1 MEESLILLKEKFHL
15 KETDANQYSPLVLA
29 YLGDAVYEILIRT
42 IVVSEGNMQVNKL
55 HKKSSALVK
64 AAAQAEFLMAIE
76 EDLTEE
82 EHAVYKR
89 GRNAK
94 SFSMAKNATM
104 KDYRMATGFEALM
117 GYLYLSGKTERMV
130 DLVALAMKKTG
141 KAAPEALQDAGVK
154 RTALAHNKKK
164 RYLLEEGRPVP
175 FLVDLGVMT
184 PEGKIVHARYDKF
197 RQINRFLEFVE
208 DIAERPGT
216 DDSRFRL
223 R

>member
-117 GYLYLSGKTERMV
+117 GYLYLTEQFDRMAELLGKGLEQMGE
-130 DLVALAMKKTG
+130 LAEAEGTSTDSH
-141 KAAPEALQDAGVK
+141 ALQ
-154 RTALAHNKKK
+154 
-164 RYLLEEGRPVP
+164 E
-175 FLVDLGVMT
+175 
-184 PEGKIVHARYDKF
+184 
-197 RQINRFLEFVE
+197 
-208 DIAERPGT
+208 AENEK
-216 DDSRFRL
+216 
-223 R
+223 